1 MRLSLESQR
10 PEQIGAKLGGAHFCL
25 LASFLS
31 ILSLHLARRIIPIY
45 VCILVWKEG
54 ILVGESFL
62 PYDQST
68 RRTLSSAVDTLS
80 ALTPRGVDID
90 TCVRTA
96 DGVTLPVPS
105 PRRLLVRPPLS
116 LLPLAE
122 TDARVYSA
130 RWSAADTS
138 SHRPDCLNS
147 TTSTPFGLTSA
158 ACLGKSAIVGERRSS
173 SGALDGVVA
182 SLRLPSSAVAARSSA
197 GRQRELIRPL
207 LLALLLGR
215 TAMPTNPRC
224 VMGCPCIRPKLA
236 LAKIIGILMQRMWRG
251 SHRTSQ
257 LRVRRRCSLVAPAVG
272 ESSPVLAARRRHRS
286 PWIAHC

>member
-1 MRLSLESQR
+1 MRPSLESQR
-10 PEQIGAKLGGAHFCL
+10 PEQIGAKPGGVHFCL

-80 ALTPRGVDID
+80 ALTLSALTPRGVDIDD

-130 RWSAADTS
+130 RRSAADTS

-147 TTSTPFGLTSA
+147 TTSTPFELTSA

-182 SLRLPSSAVAARSSA
+182 SLRLCSSAVVAARSSA
-197 GRQRELIRPL
+197 GRQRELI
-207 LLALLLGR
+207 
-215 TAMPTNPRC
+215 
-224 VMGCPCIRPKLA
+224 
-236 LAKIIGILMQRMWRG
+236 
-251 SHRTSQ
+251 
-257 LRVRRRCSLVAPAVG
+257 
-272 ESSPVLAARRRHRS
+272 
-286 PWIAHC
+286 

>member
-1 MRLSLESQR
+1 M
-10 PEQIGAKLGGAHFCL
+10 
-25 LASFLS
+25 ASFLS
-31 ILSLHLARRIIPIY
+31 IVSLHLARRIIPIY

-90 TCVRTA
+90 TFVRIA

-138 SHRPDCLNS
+138 SHGPDCLNS

-182 SLRLPSSAVAARSSA
+182 SLRLCSSAVVAARSGA

-215 TAMPTNPRC
+215 TAMPTANKNPRC

-272 ESSPVLAARRRHRS
+272 ESSLVLAARRRHRS